1 MGRLVVILIV
11 AAAVYFWA
19 RPKWPRELA
28 GRLPRALGILLALL
42 YLVSPVDLIPD
53 VLGPVGFLDDILVL
67 LGVLWWASQQV
78 PRPQPQ
84 TDQRA
89 GNQRAQPSA
98 EPEQQE
104 ARWDPYAVLGIQRGA
119 SREQI
124 TRAYRKQ
131 MKRYHPDR
139 VAGLGEELQR
149 VAHEKTVEIQ
159 RAYAELK

>member
-11 AAAVYFWA
+11 VAAVYFWA

-28 GRLPRALGILLALL
+28 GRLPRALGLLLALL

-67 LGVLWWASQQV
+67 LSVLWWTSQQV
-78 PRPQPQ
+78 PGPQPQ
-84 TDQRA
+84 TEQRT
-89 GNQRAQPSA
+89 GHRRAQPSA
-98 EPEQQE
+98 KSEQQR
-104 ARWDPYAVLGIQRGA
+104 APWDPYAVLGIERGA

-124 TRAYRKQ
+124 THAYREQ

-139 VAGLGEELQR
+139 VADLGEELQQ

-159 RAYAELK
+159 RAYEELK

>member
-53 VLGPVGFLDDILVL
+53 ALGPVGFLDDILVL
-67 LGVLWWASQQV
+67 LSVLWWVSQQAPG
-78 PRPQPQ
+78 PRPQTEP
-84 TDQRA
+84 RA
-89 GNQRAQPSA
+89 GHRRAQPSA
-98 EPEQQE
+98 EPEQHE
-104 ARWDPYAVLGIQRGA
+104 TRWDAYAVLGIERGA
-119 SREQI
+119 SRDEI
-124 TRAYRKQ
+124 TRAYREQ

-139 VAGLGEELQR
+139 VADLGQELQEVAHRKTLEIRRAYEEL
-149 VAHEKTVEIQ
+149 K
-159 RAYAELK
+159 

>member
-11 AAAVYFWA
+11 AAAVYWWA

-67 LGVLWWASQQV
+67 LSVLWWVSQQV
-78 PRPQPQ
+78 PRPRPQ
-84 TDQRA
+84 TEQRA
-89 GNQRAQPSA
+89 GYGRTQRSA
-98 EPEQQE
+98 EPESQQ
-104 ARWDPYAVLGIQRGA
+104 ARWDPYEILGVKRGA
-119 SREQI
+119 SREEI
-124 TRAYRKQ
+124 THAYREQ

-139 VAGLGEELQR
+139 VADLGEELQR

-159 RAYAELK
+159 RAYEALK